1 MNQNAVTAPGDP
13 QVTEDGLL
21 RHFLTIDGLSKYHIL
36 DILNLTDSFL
46 NIGERT
52 IKKVPLLR
60 GTTVATLFFENS
72 TRTRTTFDLAAKR
85 LSADV
90 LNINITTSAT
100 AKGETLID
108 TLRNLEAMA
117 VDMFI
122 VRHNASGSAHFIAQ
136 KVGPGIA
143 VINAGDGRHSHPTQA
158 MLDMYTIR
166 HFKKQFEDLSVAI
179 VGDILHSRVARSQIH
194 ALSTLGCKDIRLVGP
209 QTLLPKVGHLWPAS
223 LHTRVEEG
231 IQDCDVVILLRLQK
245 ERMTAGLLPNE
256 HEYFQYYGMTKE
268 RMRHAKP
275 DAIVMHPGP
284 INRGVEIDS
293 RVADGKQSVILDQVH
308 FGIATRMAV
317 LSTVMDTQTKIRK
330 RREQV

>member
-1 MNQNAVTAPGDP
+1 MSELSMDLQL
-13 QVTEDGLL
+13 TEEGLL
-21 RHFLTIDGLSKYHIL
+21 RHFLTLDGLSKEHLL

-46 NIGERT
+46 NLGDRT

-60 GTTVATLFFENS
+60 GKTVATLFFENS

-90 LNINITTSAT
+90 LNINIATSAT

-122 VRHNASGSAHFIAQ
+122 VRHNASGSAHFFAQ
-136 KVGPGIA
+136 KVSNEIA

-166 HFKKQFEDLSVAI
+166 HFKKRFEGLSVAI

-194 ALSTLGCKDIRLVGP
+194 ALHCLGVTDIRLVGP
-209 QTLLPKVGHLWPAS
+209 QTLLPKSDHLWPAT
-223 LHTRVEEG
+223 LHTKVEEG
-231 IQDCDVVILLRLQK
+231 IQDCDVVVLLRLQK
-245 ERMTAGLLPNE
+245 ERMTAGLLPNQ

-268 RMRHAKP
+268 RMRYAKP

-308 FGIATRMAV
+308 FGIAVRMAV
-317 LSTVMDTQTKIRK
+317 LSTVMDTQAKT
-330 RREQV
+330 RRQRAPR